1 MKSFSCQNLFC
12 SVNLTNSFNKI
23 PFVSILDYK
32 GLMIE
37 PYNCDCVLIRQE
49 NHIVEWPEE
58 VESINRNSTGK
69 FKINLTN
76 GDSFSGMFENGEREG
91 PGILKFGVINKRKY
105 EMLEIEGNYESDI
118 LQGNGSISYVNG
130 EKLVCMFVDGVPN
143 GPAKLFDGENQIKQV
158 SN

>member
-1 MKSFSCQNLFC
+1 MHHPL
-12 SVNLTNSFNKI
+12 
-23 PFVSILDYK
+23 
-32 GLMIE
+32 
-37 PYNCDCVLIRQE
+37 
-49 NHIVEWPEE
+49 
-58 VESINRNSTGK
+58 ESINRNSTGK

-118 LQGNGSISYVNG
+118 LQGNVSISYVNG

-158 SN
+158 SK